1 MQNKTLKRYILLAF
15 SLFLGTGVFSQDPIF
30 TQFYANPLYLNPA
43 LTGADRCPRVIMNYR
58 NQWPSMEG
66 QFLTYSASYDQ
77 HVDAVSGGL
86 GVLIMN
92 DQSANGTLNN
102 LNASLLYSYELP
114 VTREFAIRAGAQ
126 VTYFQKSVDWSR
138 LTFGDMID
146 PRYGFIYP
154 TGETPVEEGVNGVD
168 FSAGLVGFTKDFY
181 AGVAVHH
188 LTEPN
193 ESFLVPPTSVLPMK
207 LTAHAGWNI
216 PINKRYPDEAFVSP
230 NILYQRQGNPFGDSN
245 AEQLFLGVYVKKGP
259 VVGGLWHR
267 WGDAVTVLVGL
278 QADYM
283 RFGYSYDI
291 TTSQQT
297 LATGGSHEISVA
309 LNFDCKPKRKKYRP
323 INCPKF

>member
-1 MQNKTLKRYILLAF
+1 LKKSLILIF
-15 SLFLGTGVFSQDPIF
+15 VFLSFGGFAQDPIF

-43 LTGADRCPRVIMNYR
+43 LTGSDRCPRAVMNYR
-58 NQWPSMEG
+58 NQWPALDG
-66 QFLTYSASYDQ
+66 QFITYSASYDQ
-77 HVDAVSGGL
+77 HVDVLSGGL

-92 DQSANGTLNN
+92 DRAGNGTLNT

-154 TGETPVEEGVNGVD
+154 TAETPVEEGVNGVD
-168 FSAGLVGFTKDFY
+168 FSAGLVGFTRDFY
-181 AGVAVHH
+181 AGVAFHH

-193 ESFLVPPTSVLPMK
+193 QSFLVPATSVLPMK

-216 PINKRYPDEAFVSP
+216 PMNKRYPDEAFVSP
-230 NILYQRQGNPFGDSN
+230 NILYQRQGNPFGTTN

-259 VVGGLWHR
+259 IVGGLWHR
-267 WGDAVTVLVGL
+267 LGDAVTVLVGVQTDAL
-278 QADYM
+278 

-291 TTSQQT
+291 TTSALNST
-297 LATGGSHEISVA
+297 AGSHEISVA

-323 INCPKF
+323 LNCPKF